1 MPGDAAAEPRQ
12 ARAPQRVAVHAEEA
26 AHAARASGAV
36 VGASGGVVAAAAA
49 AAATAAAAAAAA
61 AAALVVEVALGDL
74 DAARPLGVR
83 VGQEA
88 AHARDGLAKQ
98 NRRRFDFESRR
109 GVVPNPDARRAVP

>member
-1 MPGDAAAEPRQ
+1 MHGDAAAEPRQ

-36 VGASGGVVAAAAA
+36 VGASGGVVGAAAAAAA
-49 AAATAAAAAAAA
+49 AAATA
-61 AAALVVEVALGDL
+61 LVVEVALADL
-74 DAARPLGVR
+74 DAAGPLGVR

-88 AHARDGLAKQ
+88 ARARDGLAKQ